1 MTNTELSD
9 NNPEKEL
16 IIDKSISDDKTKQI
30 SKKNTTQNKKI
41 ALKNNNSTKSFDE
54 ISNEIFRDLVSKK
67 DSLVKEIKELET
79 KKIEIE
85 KDIES
90 NFKGQSDNIAKR
102 VKGFQEYLT
111 GALQNL
117 SQNVE
122 KLELVSQPIIVK
134 PSPLDEKKENNST
147 NNLVNV
153 PALSET
159 FKPDEEIIKSCFSNF
174 TEQPDFYAEPW
185 KLRRSLNSSDIEIM
199 DDWFFNMGGR
209 GSLESRGS
217 RQKNALLSAGLISIL
232 GELYGDQFQTLI
244 LASQPERLGEWR
256 RILQDSLGL
265 TRDDFGPNSGI
276 VLFERPEGVIE
287 RADRLEANE
296 ELPFIIID
304 AAEKS
309 VEIPILQFPLW
320 VAFAGSDNEIYD
332 DLELN

>member
-1 MTNTELSD
+1 MTNKKLSD

-16 IIDKSISDDKTKQI
+16 IIDKSIADDKTKQI

-54 ISNEIFRDLVSKK
+54 FSNEIFRDLISKK
-67 DSLVKEIKELET
+67 DFLVKEIKELET
-79 KKIEIE
+79 KKNEIE

-134 PSPLDEKKENNST
+134 PSPLDEKKQNNST
-147 NNLVNV
+147 NNVVNV

-159 FKPDEEIIKSCFSNF
+159 FKPDEKIIKECFASF

-185 KLRRSLNSSDIEIM
+185 KLRRSLDSSDIEIM
-199 DDWFFNMGGR
+199 DDWFFSMGGR

-265 TRDDFGPNSGI
+265 TRDDFGPSSGI

-304 AAEKS
+304 AAETS

>member
-1 MTNTELSD
+1 MTNTEISD

-16 IIDKSISDDKTKQI
+16 IIDKSISHDKNKQI

-41 ALKNNNSTKSFDE
+41 TPKNDKSTKSFDE
-54 ISNEIFRDLVSKK
+54 ISNEIFRDLVSRK
-67 DSLVKEIKELET
+67 DYLVEEIKELET
-79 KKIEIE
+79 KKNEIE

-90 NFKGQSDNIAKR
+90 NFKGQTDNIAKR

-117 SQNVE
+117 AQNVE

-134 PSPLDEKKENNST
+134 PSPLDEKKQNNST
-147 NNLVNV
+147 NNVINV

-159 FKPDEEIIKSCFSNF
+159 FKPDEEIIKNCFSSF

-185 KLRRSLNSSDIEIM
+185 KLRRSLDSSDIEIM

-304 AAEKS
+304 AAETS
-309 VEIPILQFPLW
+309 VEIAILQFPLW

>member
-1 MTNTELSD
+1 MTNTEISD

-16 IIDKSISDDKTKQI
+16 KIEKSTSDDNPKQN

-41 ALKNNNSTKSFDE
+41 TPKNDKSTKSFDE
-54 ISNEIFRDLVSKK
+54 ITNEIFRDLLSKK
-67 DSLVKEIKELET
+67 DSLVREIKDLET
-79 KKIEIE
+79 KKNEIE

-134 PSPLDEKKENNST
+134 PSPLDEKKQENRT
-147 NNLVNV
+147 NNIVNV

-159 FKPDEEIIKSCFSNF
+159 FKPDEEIIKGCFSNF

-185 KLRRSLNSSDIEIM
+185 KLRRSLDASDIEIM

-276 VLFERPEGVIE
+276 VLFERSEGVIE

-304 AAEKS
+304 AAETS

-320 VAFAGSDNEIYD
+320 IAFAGSDNEIYD

>member
-1 MTNTELSD
+1 MANTEISK
-9 NNPEKEL
+9 NNPEKES
-16 IIDKSISDDKTKQI
+16 ISDKSITKKKTEEF
-30 SKKNTTQNKKI
+30 KKNKISSNQKTPLLNKKT
-41 ALKNNNSTKSFDE
+41 NNSIDDNF
-54 ISNEIFRDLVSKK
+54 NELFQDLITKK
-67 DSLVKEIKELET
+67 DFLLKEIKNLE
-79 KKIEIE
+79 KK
-85 KDIES
+85 KHDLNQDIES

-134 PSPLDEKKENNST
+134 PSPLDEIKQTLPKTEVSNI
-147 NNLVNV
+147 

-159 FKPDEEIIKSCFSNF
+159 FKPDEKIIRNCFSTF
-174 TEQPDFYAEPW
+174 KQQPDFYAEPW
-185 KLRRSLNSSDIEIM
+185 KLRRSLDASDIEVM

-217 RQKNALLSAGLISIL
+217 RQKNVLLSAGLISIM

-287 RADRLEANE
+287 RADRLEAND

-304 AAEKS
+304 ASETS

-320 VAFAGSDNEIYD
+320 LAFAGSDNEIYD

>member
-1 MTNTELSD
+1 MANTEIQN
-9 NNPEKEL
+9 NNPEKES
-16 IIDKSISDDKTKQI
+16 KSDNQNKEDNSPEIR
-30 SKKNTTQNKKI
+30 KKNTLQNKKASSPNKKI
-41 ALKNNNSTKSFDE
+41 SKSVED
-54 ISNEIFRDLVSKK
+54 ISNEIFKDLIFKK
-67 DSLVKEIKELET
+67 ESLLKEVTELET
-79 KKIEIE
+79 KKNELS
-85 KDIES
+85 KDIEAT
-90 NFKGQSDNIAKR
+90 FKGQSDNIAKR

-134 PSPLDEKKENNST
+134 PSPLDTKKQISSKIEE
-147 NNLVNV
+147 VNI

-159 FKPDEEIIKSCFSNF
+159 FKPDEKIIRECLSSFKD
-174 TEQPDFYAEPW
+174 QPDFYAEPW
-185 KLRRSLNSSDIEIM
+185 KLRRSLDSSDIEIM

-256 RILQDSLGL
+256 RIIQDSLGL

-287 RADRLEANE
+287 RADRLEANN

-304 AAEKS
+304 ASEKS

-320 VAFAGSDNEIYD
+320 LAFAGSNTEIYN

>member
-1 MTNTELSD
+1 MTNTEISD

-16 IIDKSISDDKTKQI
+16 KIDKSIADDKTKQI

-41 ALKNNNSTKSFDE
+41 TPKNDKSTKSFDE
-54 ISNEIFRDLVSKK
+54 ISNEIFRDLFSKK

-79 KKIEIE
+79 KKNEIE

-134 PSPLDEKKENNST
+134 PSPLDEKKQDNST
-147 NNLVNV
+147 NNVVNV

-159 FKPDEEIIKSCFSNF
+159 FKPDKEIIKSCFTSF

-185 KLRRSLNSSDIEIM
+185 KLRRSLDSSDIEIM

-304 AAEKS
+304 AAETS

>member
-1 MTNTELSD
+1 MTNTEISD

-16 IIDKSISDDKTKQI
+16 TIDKSISDDKTKQI

-41 ALKNNNSTKSFDE
+41 SPKNDKSNKSFDE

-79 KKIEIE
+79 KKNELE
-85 KDIES
+85 KDIDS

-117 SQNVE
+117 SQSVE

-134 PSPLDEKKENNST
+134 PSPLDEKKQNNSA
-147 NNLVNV
+147 NNVVNI

-159 FKPDEEIIKSCFSNF
+159 FKPDEKIIKSLFSSF

-185 KLRRSLNSSDIEIM
+185 KLRRSLDSTDIEIM

-304 AAEKS
+304 AAETS

-320 VAFAGSDNEIYD
+320 VAFAGSDSEIYD

>member
-1 MTNTELSD
+1 MTNTEISD

-16 IIDKSISDDKTKQI
+16 QIDKSISDDKTKQI
-30 SKKNTTQNKKI
+30 CKKNTTQNKKI
-41 ALKNNNSTKSFDE
+41 TPKNDKSTKSFDE
-54 ISNEIFRDLVSKK
+54 ISNEIFRDLFSKK

-79 KKIEIE
+79 KKNEIE

-90 NFKGQSDNIAKR
+90 NFKGQSDNIARR

-134 PSPLDEKKENNST
+134 PSPLDEKKQDNST
-147 NNLVNV
+147 NNVINV

-159 FKPDEEIIKSCFSNF
+159 FKSDEEIIKSCFKSF

-185 KLRRSLNSSDIEIM
+185 KLRRSLDSSDIEIM

-304 AAEKS
+304 AAETS

>member
-1 MTNTELSD
+1 
-9 NNPEKEL
+9 
-16 IIDKSISDDKTKQI
+16 
-30 SKKNTTQNKKI
+30 
-41 ALKNNNSTKSFDE
+41 
-54 ISNEIFRDLVSKK
+54 
-67 DSLVKEIKELET
+67 
-79 KKIEIE
+79 
-85 KDIES
+85 
-90 NFKGQSDNIAKR
+90 
-102 VKGFQEYLT
+102 
-111 GALQNL
+111 
-117 SQNVE
+117 
-122 KLELVSQPIIVK
+122 
-134 PSPLDEKKENNST
+134 
-147 NNLVNV
+147 
-153 PALSET
+153 
-159 FKPDEEIIKSCFSNF
+159 
-174 TEQPDFYAEPW
+174 
-185 KLRRSLNSSDIEIM
+185 M

-304 AAEKS
+304 AAETS
-309 VEIPILQFPLW
+309 VEIPILLFPLW

>member
-1 MTNTELSD
+1 MTNTEIPN

-16 IIDKSISDDKTKQI
+16 ILDKSISDDKTKQI
-30 SKKNTTQNKKI
+30 INKNTTQIKKNSSKS
-41 ALKNNNSTKSFDE
+41 KNSNESFDE

-67 DSLVKEIKELET
+67 DYLVKEIKELET
-79 KKIEIE
+79 KKKEIE

-134 PSPLDEKKENNST
+134 PSPLDEKKQNDSANNV
-147 NNLVNV
+147 VNV

-159 FKPDEEIIKSCFSNF
+159 FKPDEKIIKSCFTSF
-174 TEQPDFYAEPW
+174 SEQPDFYAEPW
-185 KLRRSLNSSDIEIM
+185 KLRRSLDSSDIEIM

-304 AAEKS
+304 AAETS

>member
-1 MTNTELSD
+1 MTNTEISD
-9 NNPEKEL
+9 NNSEKEL

-41 ALKNNNSTKSFDE
+41 TPKNDKLTKSFDE

-67 DSLVKEIKELET
+67 DNLVKEIKELET
-79 KKIEIE
+79 KKNELE

-117 SQNVE
+117 SRNVE

-134 PSPLDEKKENNST
+134 PSPLDEKKQNNT
-147 NNLVNV
+147 INNVVKV

-159 FKPDEEIIKSCFSNF
+159 FKPDEKIIKSCFSSF

-185 KLRRSLNSSDIEIM
+185 KLRRSLDTSDIEIM

-304 AAEKS
+304 AAETS

-320 VAFAGSDNEIYD
+320 VAFAGSDSEIYD

>member
-1 MTNTELSD
+1 MKNTEIS
-9 NNPEKEL
+9 NNNSEKEL
-16 IIDKSISDDKTKQI
+16 TIDKSISGDKSKQI
-30 SKKNTTQNKKI
+30 SKKDTAQNKKTGS
-41 ALKNNNSTKSFDE
+41 KNDNKNKSFDE
-54 ISNEIFRDLVSKK
+54 ISNEIFKDLVSKK
-67 DSLVKEIKELET
+67 DSLVREIKELET
-79 KKIEIE
+79 KKNELE
-85 KDIES
+85 KDIDS

-134 PSPLDEKKENNST
+134 PSPLDEKKQELIT
-147 NNLVNV
+147 NNVVNI

-159 FKPDEEIIKSCFSNF
+159 FKPDEQIIKNCFSTF

-185 KLRRSLNSSDIEIM
+185 KLRRSLDSSDIEMM

-320 VAFAGSDNEIYD
+320 LAFAGSNNEIYD
-332 DLELN
+332 DLDLN